1 MKTVVVAL
9 PDAKAKRDR
18 GHQER
23 IVFFGAPRT
32 SGVFIYN
39 IRILATI

>member
-1 MKTVVVAL
+1 MVTL
-9 PDAKAKRDR
+9 PDAKTERDR
-18 GHQER
+18 GYQER

-32 SGVFIYN
+32 SGGFIYN